1 MRHRLALARP
11 FPIALLFALLCIVSS
26 SATENPAT
34 PDRSGFVLPFDL
46 PEQSAAMPTPTIC
59 AAPDVGGT
67 ITLPAL
73 CPYRTHQDTAH
84 IQSGLP
90 VGSEIKI
97 EIIAMN
103 LTPMG
108 VFPGGIL
115 GGEIVNFTASANLI
129 LTGTGMFSSY
139 NRTMVFPFNGQY
151 HTAPRTPGT
160 SPQIF
165 VTELM
170 QLQGQIVGDPDF
182 DLLRITA
189 GNSFGMPSPGRT
201 TLARRPTLDWAVN
214 SFFDITY
221 RIDFIGAPGGP
232 FAGMSGSTTDF
243 PLHLLQGGPFW
254 NPGDTFK
261 MHYPQ
266 LPDSNGWDVY
276 ATSSREMGDD
286 FMCTE
291 TGAIKDIH
299 FWGSWLN
306 DDTAYIP
313 SFTVSIW
320 SDVPAGIT
328 LPWSHPGTKL
338 WEKDYSLY
346 VKTPMDLHNQGW
358 FDPSTNF
365 FIHPNHRRWYQY
377 DILVDSIDWFQQT
390 AGVIYWL
397 VVKANLDPIDSLMGK
412 RWGWKSSL
420 QQYNDDAAYR
430 QPVVGTPC
438 VTPDNGT
445 FTGTLPA
452 QCPIDGYGNLMSFSN
467 GLPPGST
474 VDFPARMTNMFNM
487 LEAPGGSLGGH
498 IQFFDIFL
506 EMPMTGTGAMSGYS
520 RNLMM
525 QLQCQ
530 THTGP
535 RGGAAVQSFPAD
547 FAQMQG
553 QITGD
558 PDFDLLRITAGTNFG
573 MPSPGHTTLTRL
585 PTTDWQVDSFFDIT
599 YRIDFVGRPGGP
611 FSGMSGS
618 TTGTIRMY
626 QGQGAGSDWTEIRTP
641 PSFLT
646 SLDLA
651 FVITGGQSVPPGCC
665 IGTTGNVNK
674 SPSET
679 PDLSDL
685 SLLISYLT
693 VVPRPALPCVGEA
706 NVNAVGAIDLSDLS
720 LLIAYLTTVPRP
732 PLPPCP

>member
-1 MRHRLALARP
+1 MRLLLASARP
-11 FPIALLFALLCIVSS
+11 LLIASLFAILCIVSS
-26 SATENPAT
+26 SATESPAR
-34 PDRSGFVLPFDL
+34 PDPSGFIPSF
-46 PEQSAAMPTPTIC
+46 ESSNYQQSMPTPTTC
-59 AAPDVGGT
+59 MAPDAGGT
-67 ITLPAL
+67 IILPAL
-73 CPYRTHQDTAH
+73 CPYRTHQDTAV

-90 VGSEIKI
+90 AGSEIKI

-103 LTPMG
+103 LTPVG
-108 VFPGGIL
+108 VSPGGML
-115 GGEIVNFTASANLI
+115 GGEVVDFTATANLQM
-129 LTGTGMFSSY
+129 TGTGAFFTY
-139 NRTMVFPFNGQY
+139 FRTMVFPFTGQY
-151 HTAPRTPGT
+151 HTAPRLPGT

-165 VTELM
+165 VTEM
-170 QLQGQIVGDPDF
+170 TQLQGQIVGDPDF

-189 GNSFGMPSPGRT
+189 GNFFGMPSPGRT
-201 TLARRPTLDWAVN
+201 TLSRLPTSDWAVN

-221 RIDFIGAPGGP
+221 RIDFVGNPGGP

-286 FMCTE
+286 FMCIE

-328 LPWSHPGTKL
+328 LPWSHPGAKL

-358 FDPSTNF
+358 FDPANNF
-365 FIHPNHRRWYQY
+365 FVHPNHRRWYQY
-377 DILVDSIDWFQQT
+377 DILIDSIDWFQQT

-397 VVKANLDPIDSLMGK
+397 VVKANLDPIDSLMGR

-420 QQYNDDAAYR
+420 QQFNDDAAYR
-430 QPVVGTPC
+430 QPLIGLPC

-452 QCPIDGYGNLMSFSN
+452 QCPIDGYGNLMTFSA

-474 VDFPARMTNMFNM
+474 VDFPARMNNMFNM
-487 LEAPGGSLGGH
+487 LETPGGSLGGH
-498 IQFFDIFL
+498 MQSFDIIL

-520 RNLMM
+520 RNLLMP
-525 QLQCQ
+525 LQCQ

-535 RGGAAVQSFPAD
+535 RGGPGVQSFPAD
-547 FAQMQG
+547 FAQLFG

-558 PDFDLLRITAGTNFG
+558 PDFDLLRITGGTNFG
-573 MPSPGHTTLTRL
+573 MPSPGHTTLTQL
-585 PTTDWQVDSFFDIT
+585 PSTDWQVESFFDIT
-599 YRIDFVGRPGGP
+599 YRIDFIGAPGGP
-611 FSGMSGS
+611 LSGMSGS

-626 QGQGAGSDWTEIRTP
+626 QGQVPGTDWLEIRTP
-641 PSFLT
+641 PSFIN

-651 FVITGGQSVPPGCC
+651 FVITGGMSLPTSCC

-674 SPSET
+674 SLSEI
-679 PDLSDL
+679 PDISDL
-685 SLLISYLT
+685 SLLISYL
-693 VVPRPALPCVGEA
+693 VIVPRPTLPCPDEA
-706 NVNAVGAIDLSDLS
+706 NINAVGAIDLSDLS
-720 LLIAYLTTVPRP
+720 LLISYLTTLPRP
-732 PLPPCP
+732 PLPLCP